1 MITLSL
7 PQVPAL
13 QTPRLT
19 LRPLAPRDFEAFA
32 ALHAAPHAALMW
44 ALSTREAAWERF
56 LACGGA
62 WVVRGAG
69 VWALT
74 DRWSDRFLGHAGFFP
89 ATEGTD
95 PDLAVAL
102 VVDGQGKG
110 LAEEGLRAAR
120 DWGRQNGLAT
130 PASTIDARNARAIR
144 LAARVGAVET
154 GRLALSA
161 EVTLLR
167 YRHPAER
174 GAAA

>member
-1 MITLSL
+1 
-7 PQVPAL
+7 
-13 QTPRLT
+13 
-19 LRPLAPRDFEAFA
+19 
-32 ALHAAPHAALMW
+32 
-44 ALSTREAAWERF
+44 
-56 LACGGA
+56 
-62 WVVRGAG
+62 VRGAG
-69 VWALT
+69 VWALA

-89 ATEGTD
+89 ASEGTD

-102 VVDGQGKG
+102 VADAQGKG

-130 PASTIDARNARAIR
+130 PASTIDSRNARAIR
-144 LAARVGAVET
+144 LAARVGALET
-154 GRLALSA
+154 GRLAVSA